1 MAVGRE
7 AADRLSKCLATSALF
22 GCGLESRLARGKG
35 RLHRIFEMNQ
45 QARKVEVTVEEVK
58 ESAAGATGGDASVV
72 IETEST
78 VNGQRLDTSIEV
90 READAP
96 AVAAALLNADV
107 QQPASAEDLPVAV
120 QCLAVGVM
128 HAAGAGQVRL
138 HLQFDS
144 GQVLPIEM
152 SHEAA
157 RALSRALVDHTAAR

>member
-1 MAVGRE
+1 VPAKPRE
-7 AADRLSKCLATSALF
+7 FQMVHKAD
-22 GCGLESRLARGKG
+22 
-35 RLHRIFEMNQ
+35 
-45 QARKVEVTVEEVK
+45 KVEVMVEEVK
-58 ESAAGATGGDASVV
+58 EATVGSAAGEASVV
-72 IETEST
+72 IETQST
-78 VNGQRLDTSIEV
+78 VDGHLRNTSIEV

-107 QQPASAEDLPVAV
+107 TQPAAAADLPLAV

-152 SHEAA
+152 SHDAA
-157 RALSRALVDHTAAR
+157 LALSRALVEHVDTR

>member
-1 MAVGRE
+1 MVE
-7 AADRLSKCLATSALF
+7 NVD
-22 GCGLESRLARGKG
+22 
-35 RLHRIFEMNQ
+35 
-45 QARKVEVTVEEVK
+45 KVEVTVEQVK
-58 ESAAGATGGDASVV
+58 DSTAGEASVV

-78 VNGQRLDTSIEV
+78 IDGQRRETSIEV

-96 AVAAALLNADV
+96 AIAAALLNADV
-107 QQPASAEDLPVAV
+107 EQPPSTEDLPVAV
-120 QCLAVGVM
+120 QCLAVGVV

-157 RALSRALVDHTAAR
+157 IALCRALNEHTQAP